1 MIAFAV
7 ELRLARFDLRAE
19 ARLEGGVTAIMGP
32 SGSGKTSLLEVLA
45 GLRRGARGRVAIGG
59 EVVLDTQR
67 GVRLPPERR
76 RVGYVPQDAAL
87 LPHLTALRNV
97 RFGARGDRARV
108 DSAIET
114 LELAP
119 LLERYPL
126 SLSGGEKQRV
136 ALARALASDPRLLLL
151 DEPLAALDVALRERI
166 LPYLLRIRDEWRVP
180 ALYVTHNVGEAVA
193 LADRVLL
200 LRDGAV
206 EALGAPL
213 DLLATPGLA
222 EAAAAG
228 IENLLQG
235 RVSSHDEPGGVTRV
249 LLDGGPGQQVAR
261 ELLDGEAIER
271 QIVVEG
277 PDDPLAVFPQRSLV
291 VEVQAVR
298 IAVAG
303 QVERTG
309 PDVTLR
315 CATDGGTPAWLVRL
329 TPAAVAALGLRPGAT
344 VSLAVKSHSVRVV

>member
-1 MIAFAV
+1 M
-7 ELRLARFDLRAE
+7 
-19 ARLEGGVTAIMGP
+19 
-32 SGSGKTSLLEVLA
+32 
-45 GLRRGARGRVAIGG
+45 
-59 EVVLDTQR
+59 
-67 GVRLPPERR
+67 
-76 RVGYVPQDAAL
+76 
-87 LPHLTALRNV
+87 
-97 RFGARGDRARV
+97 
-108 DSAIET
+108 
-114 LELAP
+114 
-119 LLERYPL
+119 
-126 SLSGGEKQRV
+126 

-180 ALYVTHNVGEAVA
+180 ALYVTHNVGEALA

-235 RVSSHDEPGGVTRV
+235 RVSSHDEAGGVTRV
-249 LLDGGPGQQVAR
+249 VLDGGAEVAIPLAR
-261 ELLDGEAIER
+261 ERLVGTP
-271 QIVVEG
+271 VV
-277 PDDPLAVFPQRSLV
+277 LAVRAEDVLVTTGAIAGLSARNVLPARVLSL
-291 VEVQAVR
+291 
-298 IAVAG
+298 
-303 QVERTG
+303 ERTG

-315 CATDGGTPAWLVRL
+315 CATDGGTPPWLVRL

>member
-19 ARLEGGVTAIMGP
+19 ARLGGGVTAIMGP

-59 EVVLDTQR
+59 EVVLDTER
-67 GVRLPPERR
+67 GVRLPPEQR

-213 DLLATPGLA
+213 DLLAMPVLA

-235 RVSSHDEPGGVTRV
+235 RVSSHDEAGGVTRV
-249 LLDGGPGQQVAR
+249 VLDGGAEVAIPLAR
-261 ELLDGEAIER
+261 ERLVGTP
-271 QIVVEG
+271 VV
-277 PDDPLAVFPQRSLV
+277 LAVRAEDVLVTTGAIAGLSARNVLPARVLSL
-291 VEVQAVR
+291 
-298 IAVAG
+298 
-303 QVERTG
+303 ERTS

>member
-1 MIAFAV
+1 
-7 ELRLARFDLRAE
+7 
-19 ARLEGGVTAIMGP
+19 
-32 SGSGKTSLLEVLA
+32 
-45 GLRRGARGRVAIGG
+45 
-59 EVVLDTQR
+59 
-67 GVRLPPERR
+67 
-76 RVGYVPQDAAL
+76 
-87 LPHLTALRNV
+87 
-97 RFGARGDRARV
+97 
-108 DSAIET
+108 
-114 LELAP
+114 
-119 LLERYPL
+119 
-126 SLSGGEKQRV
+126 
-136 ALARALASDPRLLLL
+136 
-151 DEPLAALDVALRERI
+151 VALRERI

-180 ALYVTHNVGEAVA
+180 ALYVTHNVGEALA

-249 LLDGGPGQQVAR
+249 LLDGGPEIAIPLAR
-261 ELLDGEAIER
+261 ERPVGKP
-271 QIVVEG
+271 IV
-277 PDDPLAVFPQRSLV
+277 LAVRAEDVLVTTGASAGLSARNVLPARVLSL
-291 VEVQAVR
+291 
-298 IAVAG
+298 
-303 QVERTG
+303 ERTG